1 MNPPDDPLDLLLK
14 EQETYI
20 EDGGF
25 TARVMTS
32 LPKRK
37 RGLTLRS
44 LLLGGTALAGFALAG
59 WLLLGTDFFAI
70 GQLGQ
75 GLQLGPFLLALMPV
89 VVAVIAIIW
98 GIVAGFNEEG

>member
-14 EQETYI
+14 NQETYV

-25 TARVMTS
+25 TARVMSS

-37 RGLTLRS
+37 HGLTRRS
-44 LLLGGTALAGFALAG
+44 ILLAGSALAGFALAA
-59 WLLLGTDFFAI
+59 WLLLGTDFFAT
-70 GQLGQ
+70 GQPGQ
-75 GLQLGPFLLALMPV
+75 GLQLWPTLVTLVPV
-89 VVAVIAIIW
+89 VVVVIAIIW